1 VWRDAAT
8 GNQDFIRSNDEP
20 KWPGA
25 VLLDIHSSRVK
36 PWVKMQNWSM
46 KCGKHDSVILL
57 RQSVLL
63 IVFAV
68 LLGACSRD
76 DQEKP
81 AGHNRHV
88 RPVELILDENGR
100 PDPSV
105 LAQQQE
111 LHRDNGEEPQTLDPH
126 LAEGL
131 PSAHILRDLFEGLT
145 AESPEGRIIPGA
157 AIRWN
162 ISRDGKTYTFYLR
175 RDALWSNGDPVTAED
190 FVYGLQRSADPA
202 TASKYAAVLLPIENA
217 AGVLSGDLP
226 ATELG
231 VTAMDEFTL
240 QIRMEGPTPYFLA
253 LLNHSSTYP
262 VHRASVQAHGS
273 AFSRPG
279 NLVSNG
285 AYILNDWV
293 IRSRIEL
300 VKNPNYWDAKNVIL
314 EKVVY
319 YPFEDQST
327 ALKRFRAGKLH
338 WTSEV
343 PNNQFKW
350 LQKHYPDELVISP
363 WLGSYFFGFNLER
376 EPFIANPE
384 LRLALALVLDR
395 DLLTEKVTQFGE
407 LPSYTLVP
415 PGIRDYV
422 SPIPDWAEW
431 TQAEREAEARRL
443 YADAG
448 YSETNP
454 LKFEIRYTAGENNK
468 KMALA
473 AASLWKQ
480 ILGVQATLLNEENK
494 VFLQN
499 RDQKILTQVFQSG
512 WISDYADAYSFLNL
526 FRSGGDR
533 NYYGYSNSLYDALL
547 DEVAAERI
555 PSRRRLL
562 MYETE
567 RLLLADLPFIPLYT
581 YVTKRMVNP
590 RLKGWQSNVMDHHY
604 SKDMYFLK
612 PATDEATTV
621 VEAVE
626 ATEVETGEAAIAGP
640 GEAIAVPEQGEAAG
654 LIRQDAET
662 PEAAGDAQEPGAE
675 AEQDL
680 APEQKQDQ
688 DQDQGQEQGRILPP
702 GENEAGVT
710 AETAPPDAMADGET
724 ASEDSGR

>member
-1 VWRDAAT
+1 MQC
-8 GNQDFIRSNDEP
+8 GNHVSPTLLHPFVLILVL
-20 KWPGA
+20 A
-25 VLLDIHSSRVK
+25 VLLAA
-36 PWVKMQNWSM
+36 
-46 KCGKHDSVILL
+46 CGEDKQQQLL
-57 RQSVLL
+57 NN
-63 IVFAV
+63 
-68 LLGACSRD
+68 
-76 DQEKP
+76 K
-81 AGHNRHV
+81 RHV

-105 LAQQQE
+105 LAATQV
-111 LHRDNGEEPQTLDPH
+111 LNRDNGEEPQTLDPH

-131 PSAHILRDLFEGLT
+131 PSAHVLRDLFEGLT
-145 AESPEGRIIPGA
+145 SESPEGRIIPGA

-175 RDALWSNGDPVTAED
+175 RDAHWSNGDPVTSED
-190 FVYGLQRSADPA
+190 FVYSLRRSADPA

-217 AGVLSGDLP
+217 AEVLNGDLP
-226 ATELG
+226 PSALG
-231 VTAMDEFTL
+231 VSAMDEFTL
-240 QIRMEGPTPYFLA
+240 QIRMKGPTPYFLA
-253 LLNHSSTYP
+253 LLNHPSTYP
-262 VHRASVQAHGS
+262 VHRASLETHGS

-285 AYILNDWV
+285 AYTLADWV

-300 VKNPNYWDAKNVIL
+300 VKNPNYWDAGNVIID
-314 EKVVY
+314 KVVY

-327 ALKRFRAGKLH
+327 ALKRFRAGKLD

-350 LQKHYPDELVISP
+350 LQQHYPDELVISP

-376 EPFIANPE
+376 EPFVANPE
-384 LRLALALVLDR
+384 LRLALLLALDR
-395 DLLTEKVTQFGE
+395 DLLTQKVTQFGE

-415 PGIRDYV
+415 PGIMDYI
-422 SPIPDWAEW
+422 SPVPDWAEW

-443 YADAG
+443 YAEAG
-448 YSETNP
+448 YSEEHP

-480 ILGVQATLLNEENK
+480 VLGVQATLLNEENR

-512 WISDYADAYSFLNL
+512 WISDYADPYSFLNL
-526 FRSGGDR
+526 FRSGGGR
-533 NYYGYSNSLYDALL
+533 NYYGYNNSLYDALL
-547 DEVAAERI
+547 DEIAAERI

-567 RLLLADLPFIPLYT
+567 RLLLTDVPFVPLYT

-590 RLKGWQSNVMDHHY
+590 LLKGWQSNVMDHHY

-612 PATDEATTV
+612 AATGEQPAAVPATEGQNQQQRYPAESDETAPIRQETEGLQDADDAETAGPEEDQGAAAPPETDTGSVTDETDRGGQAEDAATGAP
-621 VEAVE
+621 EADTE
-626 ATEVETGEAAIAGP
+626 ALAPDAETDRGSPAAAVETGVPTGDSP
-640 GEAIAVPEQGEAAG
+640 SAVVKDDDGTG
-654 LIRQDAET
+654 
-662 PEAAGDAQEPGAE
+662 GGA
-675 AEQDL
+675 
-680 APEQKQDQ
+680 
-688 DQDQGQEQGRILPP
+688 R
-702 GENEAGVT
+702 
-710 AETAPPDAMADGET
+710 
-724 ASEDSGR
+724 R

>member
-1 VWRDAAT
+1 
-8 GNQDFIRSNDEP
+8 
-20 KWPGA
+20 
-25 VLLDIHSSRVK
+25 
-36 PWVKMQNWSM
+36 MQNWSI
-46 KCGKHDSVILL
+46 KFGNHESLNLSHPFVLILAL
-57 RQSVLL
+57 VL
-63 IVFAV
+63 
-68 LLGACSRD
+68 LLGACGQDNPEQLS
-76 DQEKP
+76 
-81 AGHNRHV
+81 GHNRHV
-88 RPVELILDENGR
+88 KPVELILDENGR

-105 LAQQQE
+105 LALEQALQ
-111 LHRDNGEEPQTLDPH
+111 RDNGQEPQTLDPH

-131 PSAHILRDLFEGLT
+131 PAAHILRDLFEGLT

-190 FVYGLQRSADPA
+190 FVYGLRRSADPA

-217 AGVLSGDLP
+217 AEVLAGDLP
-226 ATELG
+226 PSELG
-231 VTAMDEFTL
+231 VIAMDEFTL
-240 QIRMEGPTPYFLA
+240 QIRMRGPTPYFLS
-253 LLNHSSTYP
+253 LLNHTSTYP
-262 VHRASVQAHGS
+262 VHRASVEAHGT

-285 AYILNDWV
+285 AYILSDWV
-293 IRSRIEL
+293 IRSRIVL
-300 VKNPNYWDAKNVIL
+300 VKNPNYWNAENVIID
-314 EKVVY
+314 KVTY

-350 LQKHYPDELVISP
+350 LRQHYPDELVISP

-384 LRLALALVLDR
+384 LRLALLLALDR
-395 DLLTEKVTQFGE
+395 DLLTDKVTQFGE

-422 SPIPDWAEW
+422 SPVPEWSEW
-431 TQAEREAEARRL
+431 TQIEREAEARRL
-443 YADAG
+443 YAESG
-448 YSETNP
+448 YSEENP
-454 LKFEIRYTAGENNK
+454 LEIEIRYTAGENNK

-480 ILGVQATLLNEENK
+480 ILGVKTTLLNEENK

-526 FRSGGDR
+526 FRSGGGR

-547 DEVAAERI
+547 DEVEAERI

-567 RLLLADLPFIPLYT
+567 RLLLNDVPFIPLYT

-612 PATDEATTV
+612 AASDEASGRVGQT
-621 VEAVE
+621 EA
-626 ATEVETGEAAIAGP
+626 EVDEAATAAP
-640 GEAIAVPEQGEAAG
+640 DQENFFPSESDEAA
-654 LIRQDAET
+654 LIRQET
-662 PEAAGDAQEPGAE
+662 QGLQPEGDVETVEPDPAQDMVPPEAAETGVPAGDTPPDETETGAP
-675 AEQDL
+675 AGDM
-680 APEQKQDQ
+680 APETVS
-688 DQDQGQEQGRILPP
+688 GHGTIP
-702 GENEAGVT
+702 GDT
-710 AETAPPDAMADGET
+710 
-724 ASEDSGR
+724 RQ

>member
-1 VWRDAAT
+1 MQC
-8 GNQDFIRSNDEP
+8 GNLVSPTLLPPFVLILVLV
-20 KWPGA
+20 
-25 VLLDIHSSRVK
+25 VLLAA
-36 PWVKMQNWSM
+36 
-46 KCGKHDSVILL
+46 CGEDRQQQLLNNKH
-57 RQSVLL
+57 
-63 IVFAV
+63 
-68 LLGACSRD
+68 
-76 DQEKP
+76 
-81 AGHNRHV
+81 HV

-105 LAQQQE
+105 LAATQV
-111 LHRDNGEEPQTLDPH
+111 LNRDNGEEPQTLDPH

-131 PSAHILRDLFEGLT
+131 PSAHVLRDLFEGLT
-145 AESPEGRIIPGA
+145 SESPEGRIIPGA

-175 RDALWSNGDPVTAED
+175 RDAHWSNGDPVTSED
-190 FVYGLQRSADPA
+190 FVYSLRRSADPA

-217 AGVLSGDLP
+217 AEVLNGDLP
-226 ATELG
+226 PSALG
-231 VTAMDEFTL
+231 VSAMDEFTL
-240 QIRMEGPTPYFLA
+240 QIRMKGPTPYFLA
-253 LLNHSSTYP
+253 LLNHPSTYP
-262 VHRASVQAHGS
+262 VHRGSLETHGS

-285 AYILNDWV
+285 AYTLADWV

-300 VKNPNYWDAKNVIL
+300 VKNPNYWDAGNVTID
-314 EKVVY
+314 KVVY

-327 ALKRFRAGKLH
+327 ALKRFRAGKLD

-350 LQKHYPDELVISP
+350 LQQHYPDELVISP

-376 EPFIANPE
+376 EPFVANPE
-384 LRLALALVLDR
+384 LRLALVLALDR
-395 DLLTEKVTQFGE
+395 DLLTQKVTQFGE

-415 PGIRDYV
+415 PGIMDYI
-422 SPIPDWAEW
+422 SPVPDWAEW

-443 YADAG
+443 YAEAG
-448 YSETNP
+448 YSEEHP

-480 ILGVQATLLNEENK
+480 VLGVQATLLNEENR

-512 WISDYADAYSFLNL
+512 WISDYADPYSFLNL
-526 FRSGGDR
+526 FRSGGGR
-533 NYYGYSNSLYDALL
+533 NYYGYNNSLYDALL
-547 DEVAAERI
+547 DEIAAERI

-567 RLLLADLPFIPLYT
+567 RLLLTDVPFVPLYT

-590 RLKGWQSNVMDHHY
+590 LLKGWQSNVMDHHY

-612 PATDEATTV
+612 AVTDEQPAVEGQDQQQPYPAESDEAT
-621 VEAVE
+621 
-626 ATEVETGEAAIAGP
+626 P
-640 GEAIAVPEQGEAAG
+640 
-654 LIRQDAET
+654 IRQDTEGPQDANDAET
-662 PEAAGDAQEPGAE
+662 ASPEQDQGAAPPPETDETDYGGQAEDAATNAPEADTE
-675 AEQDL
+675 AL
-680 APEQKQDQ
+680 APE
-688 DQDQGQEQGRILPP
+688 
-702 GENEAGVT
+702 
-710 AETAPPDAMADGET
+710 AETDRGSPAAEMETGIPP
-724 ASEDSGR
+724 EDSPSAAVKDDDGAGEGARR